1 VPPVTADRRGEWTTS
16 DLKALVLD
24 EVAVRTP
31 VDELEARDIAR
42 FVADIAPLADPF
54 AREAGPAHVTGSGL
68 VVGPRGIL
76 LLRHLKLHLW
86 VQPGGHVDA
95 GETPWDGARREVLE
109 ETGLAVEPVEP
120 DGRPEL
126 AHVSVHP
133 AGDHVHYDLRY
144 LFTGGDADPAPPEGE
159 SQDVHWFDWP
169 GALAIAEPALAGIL
183 RSLHARFP
191 LDP

>member
-1 VPPVTADRRGEWTTS
+1 MRGGWTTS
-16 DLKALVLD
+16 DLAQHVLAD
-24 EVAVRTP
+24 VAGRTP
-31 VDELEARDIAR
+31 VDDLEAADIAR
-42 FVADIAPLADPF
+42 FLADIAPLADPF
-54 AREAGPAHVTGSGL
+54 DREAGPAHVTGSGL
-68 VVGPRGIL
+68 VVGPRGIV
-76 LLRHLKLHLW
+76 LLRHLKFDLW

-109 ETGLAVEPVEP
+109 ETGLVVEPAGL

-169 GALAIAEPALAGIL
+169 AALAIADEALDGIL
-183 RSLHARFP
+183 RSLQARFP
-191 LDP
+191 Q